1 MRLRGPA
8 RHLIASFRSLTPAQR
23 ETIPLVLKR
32 TPVFLIAPTATGKTE
47 AAVCPVL
54 ELRRRE
60 RWEGKPSILYVVP
73 TRALVNDLHR
83 RLSSPLSGYIDV
95 GRRTGEYREPDSD
108 LLITTPESFDSM
120 LARGRGGDGTHLLQG
135 VRAVILD
142 ELHLLIE
149 SARGT
154 QLLALLSRLNG
165 IASEPVLRLALSAT
179 VGNANVLAERFLGPG
194 AAVVSLGGGRSLRVD
209 RTSGAGPLPE
219 RVPGVVDPLA
229 REIWRKD
236 GNGICGISIPD
247 RLLGIRAEKYLKA
260 LVFVP
265 SRKRCD
271 QLSAEIS
278 RHFIG
283 RCPVPVVAHHG
294 SLSQSEREKTEET
307 LATAPES
314 VAVATTTLELGIDI
328 GDVNLVVLDGPP
340 GSVSSLLQRI
350 GRANRREKAVH
361 LIPIARSAAEACTF
375 ASMIRSA
382 ERGELDDEGDT
393 AHYSVV
399 IQQLASLFFQ
409 SATGRIRGDR
419 IERIF
424 MPVFGN
430 DTPYILE
437 KLSENLWIH
446 QLQGGLFGPGET
458 IREIMDN
465 PMALHS
471 NISGGGSTVP
481 LIDAVTGD
489 TLAWVGKPRTK
500 QRVQL
505 AGSSFQIV
513 RTPEAY
519 ELRSRVPGGAGK
531 TLDYGWSSPFVGR
544 SALRHLCLGLG
555 LPETAICRFGDRWIH
570 FGGKLYSR
578 ILSFSGVDSDPMSSG
593 SDPRA
598 IASADFEK
606 VVDRH
611 WEKLERFCSFGP
623 SHKDLP
629 RPVRKAAV
637 IASIPIGA
645 FKGWLEAKEECR
657 ISEEQASILFSAR

>member
-1 MRLRGPA
+1 
-8 RHLIASFRSLTPAQR
+8 
-23 ETIPLVLKR
+23 
-32 TPVFLIAPTATGKTE
+32 
-47 AAVCPVL
+47 
-54 ELRRRE
+54 
-60 RWEGKPSILYVVP
+60 
-73 TRALVNDLHR
+73 LVNDLQR
-83 RLSSPLSGYIDV
+83 RLSPPLSGYIDV

-120 LARGRGGDGTHLLQG
+120 LARGRGGGETHFLQG

-154 QLLALLSRLNG
+154 QLLALLSRLNS
-165 IASEPVLRLALSAT
+165 IASEAVLRLALSAT
-179 VGNANVLAERFLGPG
+179 VANAKVLAERFLGPD
-194 AAVVSLGGGRSLRVD
+194 AVVVSLGGGRALRVD

-236 GNGICGISIPD
+236 GIGGISIPEH
-247 RLLGIRAEKYLKA
+247 LLDIRTEKYLKA

-294 SLSQSEREKTEET
+294 SLSQSEREKTEDT

-350 GRANRREKAVH
+350 GRANRRENSVH
-361 LIPIARSAAEACTF
+361 LIPIAGSAAQACTF

-382 ERGELDDEGDT
+382 EQGELDGEGDI
-393 AHYSVV
+393 AHYSVA

-409 SATGRIRGDR
+409 SANGRIRGDR
-419 IERIF
+419 IEGIF
-424 MPVFGN
+424 TPVFGR
-430 DTPYILE
+430 DTPFILE
-437 KLSENLWIH
+437 KLFEFSWIH
-446 QLQGGLFGPGET
+446 QNQGGLYCPGET

-481 LIDAVTGD
+481 LIDVVRGWES
-489 TLAWVGKPRTK
+489 LGPSIVSNLPEPRSRSSVHLMRLSSVPEFQGEQGRPWIMVGPH
-500 QRVQL
+500 
-505 AGSSFQIV
+505 
-513 RTPEAY
+513 
-519 ELRSRVPGGAGK
+519 RSRVEAHCGTFASDWVFPKLRFAGSEIDGSISEGRF
-531 TLDYGWSSPFVGR
+531 TLES
-544 SALRHLCLGLG
+544 
-555 LPETAICRFGDRWIH
+555 CRFQG
-570 FGGKLYSR
+570 
-578 ILSFSGVDSDPMSSG
+578 
-593 SDPRA
+593 
-598 IASADFEK
+598 
-606 VVDRH
+606 
-611 WEKLERFCSFGP
+611 
-623 SHKDLP
+623 
-629 RPVRKAAV
+629 
-637 IASIPIGA
+637 
-645 FKGWLEAKEECR
+645 
-657 ISEEQASILFSAR
+657 SILIRCLPFRTPGPLHLQTLKRL